1 MAKLSAV
8 EIGDSLNKQYG
19 HEIVNLM
26 PTNLYGINDNFDEEN
41 SHVIPGLISRMH
53 NAKTEN
59 LNSFTVW
66 GTGEPFR
73 EFLNV
78 DDLSSAIDFVI
89 KNNISDNLLNVG
101 NYVISISELVKN
113 SKSNRF

>member
-53 NAKTEN
+53 NAKTGK
-59 LNSFTVW
+59 FDIFKVW
-66 GTGEPFR
+66 GTGK
-73 EFLNV
+73 L
-78 DDLSSAIDFVI
+78 
-89 KNNISDNLLNVG
+89 K
-101 NYVISISELVKN
+101 
-113 SKSNRF
+113 